1 MEDGLSY
8 ILVPYQTTSIAVCNI
23 VDVFPYFGND
33 ANQSVPSN
41 LKPLSQVTKSQVF
54 EDEDLD
60 VVYSAGEDEVEDEDE
75 DGVEDGV
82 DSGDVGWIYDPEDWT
97 CKDGSVIKWRRKIK

>member
-1 MEDGLSY
+1 MELS
-8 ILVPYQTTSIAVCNI
+8 LARVMKKKKHRL
-23 VDVFPYFGND
+23 
-33 ANQSVPSN
+33 
-41 LKPLSQVTKSQVF
+41 LKKGEVIHHDDEWWNGSKWIKVSTKWIKVSTKWIN
-54 EDEDLD
+54 
-60 VVYSAGEDEVEDEDE
+60 E